1 MHVCTFWMQFL
12 FSHQA
17 LYILIELCVI
27 LFAYVY
33 ADCMAEGDGMTG
45 IDTATS
51 YIWIFSLF
59 SVWFQ
64 LMYAE
69 CTHKIN
75 LRESTKRIATRQ
87 KEGVCVTDG

>member
-51 YIWIFSLF
+51 YI
-59 SVWFQ
+59 
-64 LMYAE
+64 
-69 CTHKIN
+69 
-75 LRESTKRIATRQ
+75 
-87 KEGVCVTDG
+87 